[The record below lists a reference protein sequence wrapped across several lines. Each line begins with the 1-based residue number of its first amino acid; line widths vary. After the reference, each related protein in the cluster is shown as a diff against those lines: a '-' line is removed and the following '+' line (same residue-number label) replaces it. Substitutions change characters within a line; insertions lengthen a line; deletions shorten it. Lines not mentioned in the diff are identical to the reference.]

1 LTGCPEAAPRSS
13 RKAQEYQ
20 PVTRFQVAGLPAY
33 ISGFINLEID
43 SPKPRHG
50 RNRFPAIGVQT
61 QGHFLVARR
70 SGRASL
76 QDGRLMDKDIPSAKV
91 LVVEDVALIR
101 LTTVEMVED
110 IGFAAAAA
118 ADAQQALAM
127 LKEDDGISIL
137 LTDLGLPGM
146 SGRQLV
152 EEALQLKPGL
162 KVIVAS
168 GYREEG
174 FAANIGLLRKPFDL
188 QQLQRALQAV

>member
-1 LTGCPEAAPRSS
+1 
-13 RKAQEYQ
+13 
-20 PVTRFQVAGLPAY
+20 
-33 ISGFINLEID
+33 
-43 SPKPRHG
+43 
-50 RNRFPAIGVQT
+50 
-61 QGHFLVARR
+61 
-70 SGRASL
+70 
-76 QDGRLMDKDIPSAKV
+76 MDKDIPSAKV

-152 EEALQLKPGL
+152 EEALRLKPGL

>member
-1 LTGCPEAAPRSS
+1 
-13 RKAQEYQ
+13 
-20 PVTRFQVAGLPAY
+20 
-33 ISGFINLEID
+33 
-43 SPKPRHG
+43 
-50 RNRFPAIGVQT
+50 
-61 QGHFLVARR
+61 
-70 SGRASL
+70 
-76 QDGRLMDKDIPSAKV
+76 
-91 LVVEDVALIR
+91 VEDVALIR

>member
-1 LTGCPEAAPRSS
+1 
-13 RKAQEYQ
+13 
-20 PVTRFQVAGLPAY
+20 
-33 ISGFINLEID
+33 
-43 SPKPRHG
+43 
-50 RNRFPAIGVQT
+50 
-61 QGHFLVARR
+61 
-70 SGRASL
+70 
-76 QDGRLMDKDIPSAKV
+76 MDKDIPSAKV

-110 IGFAAAAA
+110 IGFAAAGA

>member
-1 LTGCPEAAPRSS
+1 
-13 RKAQEYQ
+13 
-20 PVTRFQVAGLPAY
+20 
-33 ISGFINLEID
+33 
-43 SPKPRHG
+43 
-50 RNRFPAIGVQT
+50 
-61 QGHFLVARR
+61 
-70 SGRASL
+70 
-76 QDGRLMDKDIPSAKV
+76 MDKDIPSAKV

-152 EEALQLKPGL
+152 EEALRLKPGL

-174 FAANIGLLRKPFDL
+174 FGAEVAVLRKPFDM
-188 QQLQRALQAV
+188 QQLSKALESCVQSV

>member
-1 LTGCPEAAPRSS
+1 
-13 RKAQEYQ
+13 
-20 PVTRFQVAGLPAY
+20 
-33 ISGFINLEID
+33 
-43 SPKPRHG
+43 
-50 RNRFPAIGVQT
+50 
-61 QGHFLVARR
+61 
-70 SGRASL
+70 
-76 QDGRLMDKDIPSAKV
+76 MDKDIPSAKV

-152 EEALQLKPGL
+152 KEALQLKPGL

>member
-1 LTGCPEAAPRSS
+1 
-13 RKAQEYQ
+13 
-20 PVTRFQVAGLPAY
+20 
-33 ISGFINLEID
+33 
-43 SPKPRHG
+43 
-50 RNRFPAIGVQT
+50 
-61 QGHFLVARR
+61 
-70 SGRASL
+70 
-76 QDGRLMDKDIPSAKV
+76 MDKNDDCTKV

-110 IGFAAAAA
+110 IGFAAACA

-127 LKEDDGISIL
+127 LKDDDGISIL

-152 EEALQLKPGL
+152 EEALRLKPSL

-174 FAANIGLLRKPFDL
+174 FAANIGVLRKPFDL

>member
-1 LTGCPEAAPRSS
+1 
-13 RKAQEYQ
+13 
-20 PVTRFQVAGLPAY
+20 
-33 ISGFINLEID
+33 
-43 SPKPRHG
+43 
-50 RNRFPAIGVQT
+50 
-61 QGHFLVARR
+61 
-70 SGRASL
+70 
-76 QDGRLMDKDIPSAKV
+76 MDKNALCAKV

-110 IGFAAAAA
+110 TGFAAVGA

-127 LKEDDGISIL
+127 LKDDDGISIL

-152 EEALQLKPGL
+152 EEALRLKPGL

-174 FAANIGLLRKPFDL
+174 FAANIGVLRKPFDL
-188 QQLQRALQAV
+188 QQLQRALQAA

>member
-1 LTGCPEAAPRSS
+1 LGTGCREGCSIRGEFPHAIT
-13 RKAQEYQ
+13 KA
-20 PVTRFQVAGLPAY
+20 
-33 ISGFINLEID
+33 D
-43 SPKPRHG
+43 
-50 RNRFPAIGVQT
+50 
-61 QGHFLVARR
+61 
-70 SGRASL
+70 
-76 QDGRLMDKDIPSAKV
+76 DLMDKSALCAKV

-101 LTTVEMVED
+101 LTTVEMIED

>member
-1 LTGCPEAAPRSS
+1 
-13 RKAQEYQ
+13 
-20 PVTRFQVAGLPAY
+20 
-33 ISGFINLEID
+33 
-43 SPKPRHG
+43 
-50 RNRFPAIGVQT
+50 
-61 QGHFLVARR
+61 
-70 SGRASL
+70 
-76 QDGRLMDKDIPSAKV
+76 MDKNIPSAKV

-174 FAANIGLLRKPFDL
+174 FAANIGLQRPLQLLQVEGFS

>member
-1 LTGCPEAAPRSS
+1 
-13 RKAQEYQ
+13 
-20 PVTRFQVAGLPAY
+20 
-33 ISGFINLEID
+33 
-43 SPKPRHG
+43 
-50 RNRFPAIGVQT
+50 
-61 QGHFLVARR
+61 
-70 SGRASL
+70 
-76 QDGRLMDKDIPSAKV
+76 MDKSALCAKV

>member
-1 LTGCPEAAPRSS
+1 
-13 RKAQEYQ
+13 
-20 PVTRFQVAGLPAY
+20 
-33 ISGFINLEID
+33 
-43 SPKPRHG
+43 
-50 RNRFPAIGVQT
+50 
-61 QGHFLVARR
+61 
-70 SGRASL
+70 
-76 QDGRLMDKDIPSAKV
+76 
-91 LVVEDVALIR
+91 VALIR

-110 IGFAAAAA
+110 IGFAAVAA
-118 ADAQQALAM
+118 ADAQEALAM